1 MNKLKT
7 LLVNLSRAL
16 LALTFIF
23 SGFVKAIDPLGSQ
36 YKIAEYLEAVQL
48 SAYVPDWAQLMVSI
62 ALSAIEFTL
71 GVMLLLAIR
80 RRLAS
85 KISLLFMAVMT
96 AVTLWLF
103 RRCHTPNQHADIHQE
118 HCFACCSNR
127 SHTLAFT
134 SDALRFKDESVDS
147 LLFYYRLYL
156 YSVTIE
162 SLSSAHL

>member
-62 ALSAIEFTL
+62 VLSTIEFTL

-96 AVTLWLF
+96 AVTLWLTVSNPIQDCGCF
-103 RRCHTPNQHADIHQE
+103 GDAIHLTNTQT
-118 HCFACCSNR
+118 FIKNI
-127 SHTLAFT
+127 
-134 SDALRFKDESVDS
+134 V
-147 LLFYYRLYL
+147 LLVAAIILTRWP
-156 YSVTIE
+156 
-162 SLSSAHL
+162 